1 MLARNWV
8 RTSLIFCYNSFLE
21 CNKDLLID
29 ILTQR
34 SNAQRQMIAGAYQS
48 MYGRVRL
55 LHFDLF
61 PWQVPEH
68 QHPSRRNEPITSFT
82 PTEHISELRIS

>member
-1 MLARNWV
+1 MDARNWA

-55 LHFDLF
+55 LYLDLF
-61 PWQVPEH
+61 PWRVPKH
-68 QHPSRRNEPITSFT
+68 QHPSRRNESIASLTL
-82 PTEHISELRIS
+82 TEHISELCIS